1 MKTIN
6 WHTWLYMPGF
16 IFKLSN
22 NYIVIIFS
30 NIFNNKYNIFFCL
43 FNNKGYPDYTI
54 DKNIEKYT

>member
-1 MKTIN
+1 
-6 WHTWLYMPGF
+6 MPGF